1 MLRSYEL
8 SLPKILRVMRLSEL
22 KTGEKGVIVKVL
34 GHGGFRKRIVEM
46 GFIKGKT
53 VEVLLNAPLKDPIK
67 YKVLGYEISLRR
79 QEAEMIEVISEEEAK
94 KLAEKTVYH
103 EGLPEDLSVKE
114 EDMKRLA
121 LGKRRT
127 INVALVGNPN
137 SGKTSL
143 FNLASGAHEHVGNYS
158 GVTVDAKEG
167 YFDFEGYHFRIVDLP
182 GTYSLSAYTP
192 EEIYVRRHIIDETP
206 DVIINVVD
214 SSNLERNLYLTTQ
227 LIDMNVRMVVALNI
241 YDELEASGNTLDYH
255 LLSKL
260 FGVPMLPT
268 VSKKNRGLDT
278 LFHVVINLYEG
289 VDFFDKQG
297 NMNPEVLKDLTEWHD
312 SLVDRKKHEEEHLE
326 DYVREHKKTG
336 RVFRHIHINHG
347 PDIEKAIEAVK
358 SEVSKNEFIR
368 HKYSTRFLSI
378 KLLENDPDIERI
390 VRTLPNADEIFHVR
404 DKMSKRVQDTMNE
417 DCESAITDAKY
428 GFISGALKETFTDNH
443 LEQAQTTKVLDSIVT
458 HRVWGFP
465 IFFLFMYLMFEGTF
479 VIGEYPMMGIEW
491 VVEQIGDL
499 LRNNMA
505 EGPFKDL
512 LIDGI
517 IGGVG
522 AVIVF
527 LPNILILY
535 FCISLMEDSGYMARA
550 AFIMDKLMHKLGLHG
565 KSFIPMIMG
574 FGCNVPAIMSTR
586 MLENRSDRILTILIN
601 PFMSCSARLPV
612 YILLVGAFFKDYAA
626 LVLFG
631 IYLFGILAAI
641 VMAKLFKRVLF
652 HKQEVPFVMELPPY
666 RMPTLRTTVR
676 HMWSKGE
683 QYLKKMGG
691 IIMFASILI
700 WALGYFPVDKELE
713 AQYDEKKTEV
723 TRAYEATIASG
734 IGNVD
739 MLKEEQEAKLESL
752 HRQEVSERQENSYI
766 SRLGRTMEPIW
777 TPLGFDW
784 KAGVSLLTGV
794 AAKEVVV
801 STMAVLYQGEEV
813 MEEDDGSSN
822 ATLEMR
828 LREHGF
834 TPVTAIIFVIFVLL
848 YSPCFAALIA
858 IGKEIGMK
866 WAFFVMG
873 YTTVLAW
880 GVCFV
885 IKQVLDLII

>member
-1 MLRSYEL
+1 
-8 SLPKILRVMRLSEL
+8 
-22 KTGEKGVIVKVL
+22 
-34 GHGGFRKRIVEM
+34 
-46 GFIKGKT
+46 
-53 VEVLLNAPLKDPIK
+53 
-67 YKVLGYEISLRR
+67 
-79 QEAEMIEVISEEEAK
+79 MIC
-94 KLAEKTVYH
+94 
-103 EGLPEDLSVKE
+103 
-114 EDMKRLA
+114 
-121 LGKRRT
+121 
-127 INVALVGNPN
+127 
-137 SGKTSL
+137 
-143 FNLASGAHEHVGNYS
+143 
-158 GVTVDAKEG
+158 
-167 YFDFEGYHFRIVDLP
+167 
-182 GTYSLSAYTP
+182 
-192 EEIYVRRHIIDETP
+192 
-206 DVIINVVD
+206 
-214 SSNLERNLYLTTQ
+214 
-227 LIDMNVRMVVALNI
+227 
-241 YDELEASGNTLDYH
+241 
-255 LLSKL
+255 
-260 FGVPMLPT
+260 
-268 VSKKNRGLDT
+268 
-278 LFHVVINLYEG
+278 
-289 VDFFDKQG
+289 
-297 NMNPEVLKDLTEWHD
+297 NMSP
-312 SLVDRKKHEEEHLE
+312 
-326 DYVREHKKTG
+326 
-336 RVFRHIHINHG
+336 
-347 PDIEKAIEAVK
+347 
-358 SEVSKNEFIR
+358 
-368 HKYSTRFLSI
+368 RFLSLMLLEGDKDVLEFVQRDHSRE
-378 KLLENDPDIERI
+378 KLLKVVKEGVERI
-390 VRTLPNADEIFHVR
+390 ETTYGEKVESVVT
-404 DKMSKRVQDTMNE
+404 DT
-417 DCESAITDAKY
+417 KY
-428 GFISGALKETFTDNH
+428 GFISGALKETYKESPVNRRRKTEYID
-443 LEQAQTTKVLDSIVT
+443 AIVT
-458 HRVWGFP
+458 HKLFGFP
-465 IFFLFMYLMFEGTF
+465 IFLLFLFATF
-479 VIGEYPMMGIEW
+479 FATFSLGSYPMEWIENG
-491 VVEQIGDL
+491 VGALSEFVDNQ
-499 LRNNMA
+499 MSA
-505 EGPFKDL
+505 GPLKDL
-512 LIDGI
+512 LVDGI

-522 AVIVF
+522 SVIVF
-527 LPNILILY
+527 LPNILIL
-535 FCISLMEDSGYMARA
+535 FLFISFMEDTGYMARA

-612 YILLVGAFFKDYAA
+612 YILLVGAFFKNYAA

-652 HKQEVPFVMELPPY
+652 HRQEVPFVMELPPY

-713 AQYDEKKTEV
+713 AQYDEKKAEV

-766 SRLGRTMEPIW
+766 SRLGRTLEPVW

-813 MEEDDGSSN
+813 MEEDTGAN
-822 ATLEMR
+822 ATLERR

-834 TPVTAIIFVIFVLL
+834 TPVTAIVFVIFVLL

-880 GVCFV
+880 SVCFV